1 MARDAGGGRD
11 LRPAKPAINYA
22 ESDGSTATPETSPG
36 KSSFDESFGSSNTSL
51 GMYDGNSS
59 EVVGALES
67 WRVDGIADK
76 LCIIVLNDRRRD
88 DVRA

>member
-51 GMYDGNSS
+51 GVYDADSS
-59 EVVGALES
+59 EDELQQSASAEEVE
-67 WRVDGIADK
+67 DD
-76 LCIIVLNDRRRD
+76 D
-88 DVRA
+88 DVIQGMP